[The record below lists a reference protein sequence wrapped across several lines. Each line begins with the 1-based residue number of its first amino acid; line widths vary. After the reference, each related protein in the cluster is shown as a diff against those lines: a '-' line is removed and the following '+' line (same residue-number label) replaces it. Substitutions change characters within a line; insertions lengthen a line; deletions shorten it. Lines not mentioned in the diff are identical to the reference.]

1 MPTKTRKARFAPH
14 VKQSSKMMNNKFTPA
29 ANESLE
35 LILQYLKNESG
46 KKVSRSKLFHDLIKN
61 AAQNLV
67 QRGDIVHDPYTK
79 ESIMKGINRKL
90 AKINLINRKHKYP
103 NVEYLV
109 KIDNALSKV
118 ISCL

>member
-1 MPTKTRKARFAPH
+1 MPTKTRKTRFAPH
-14 VKQSSKMMNNKFTPA
+14 VKQSSKMMGNKFTPA

-46 KKVSRSKLFHDLIKN
+46 KKTSRNKLFHDLIKN

-67 QRGDIVHDPYTK
+67 QRGDLAHDPYVK
-79 ESIMKGINRKL
+79 ESIMKGINGKL

-103 NVEYLV
+103 SVEYLV
-109 KIDNALSKV
+109 KIDNALSEV